1 MGKFFSLTSIALII
15 GTNPSVGAGEGM
27 PQLNTELWSAQI
39 FWLILIF
46 SILYLTIWK
55 FILPKITNSIENR
68 RKHVINDLDEAQK
81 LKESSEK
88 KLEEYKKII
97 EDSEN
102 QAKVIILDGK
112 KKLKIDIDKKRKKFD
127 EEIEI
132 ELQNAEKQIKMFK
145 QSSIGSVNKIAIEV
159 SSEIITYI
167 LGSKSNTSN
176 VSAMVDEISKNKL
189 AKYL

>member
-1 MGKFFSLTSIALII
+1 MNLLKKIWSSLGPFKIK
-15 GTNPSVGAGEGM
+15 SVYFG
-27 PQLNTELWSAQI
+27 
-39 FWLILIF
+39 LILIF

-88 KLEEYKKII
+88 KLAEYKKII

>member
-88 KLEEYKKII
+88 KLEEYKKDPKSHLPQ
-97 EDSEN
+97 ECKEN
-102 QAKVIILDGK
+102 ENNRI
-112 KKLKIDIDKKRKKFD
+112 KFHYN
-127 EEIEI
+127 I
-132 ELQNAEKQIKMFK
+132 Q
-145 QSSIGSVNKIAIEV
+145 
-159 SSEIITYI
+159 
-167 LGSKSNTSN
+167 
-176 VSAMVDEISKNKL
+176 
-189 AKYL
+189 